1 MILIFPIKT
10 MLHKLSLLT
19 GVLILINFIDVIA
32 QSITL
37 SPTGNI
43 LKTTAISIN
52 NDASLPSSK
61 LHIKGVGSLPT
72 VTAFNSP
79 AYTSIASEANPASSS
94 SEIFSV
100 YAYATNASVQN
111 AGVFGLSGSSAIFNV
126 GVLGMSTFDGL
137 GDNFGVKGV
146 ASNNNSGASFGVFGS
161 GNGNPTTRA
170 SYGVYGEV
178 TGTGTKYAGFFDG
191 NVTVTGVFSSASDF
205 KLKNN
210 LSKLKNGLSTVLKL
224 SPYSYEYETIA
235 GMNLP
240 EGFHHGFIAQDV
252 QSILPELVLKAI
264 QPAKYDAITKKKI
277 SNEVEFLSVNYME
290 MIPILVKA
298 IQEQQMQ
305 IELLKEEVVRLK
317 NK

>member
-1 MILIFPIKT
+1 MFRKLYLPIIV
-10 MLHKLSLLT
+10 S
-19 GVLILINFIDVIA
+19 IYINAIDADA

-37 SPTGNI
+37 SPSGNI

-52 NDASLPSSK
+52 NDASLPYSK

-72 VTAFNSP
+72 ITAFNSP
-79 AYTSIASEANPASSS
+79 VYTSFAAEANPVTSS

-111 AGVFGLSGSSAIFNV
+111 AGVFGLSGSSAIFNL
-126 GVLGMSTFDGL
+126 GVLGMSTFDGV

-146 ASNNNSGASFGVFGS
+146 ASNNSSGAAFGVFGS
-161 GNGNPTTRA
+161 GNGNANTRA

-178 TGTGTKYAGFFDG
+178 TGTGTKYAGYFDG

-224 SPYSYEYETIA
+224 SPYSYEYETIE

-240 EGFHHGFIAQDV
+240 QGYHHGFIAQDV
-252 QSILPELVLKAI
+252 QGVLPELVMKAI
-264 QPAKYDAITKKKI
+264 QPAKFDAISKAKI
-277 SNEVEFLSVNYME
+277 SNEVEFLSVNYIE

-298 IQEQQMQ
+298 IQEQQTQ
-305 IELLKEEVVRLK
+305 IESLKDEIGRLK